1 MGNLVKKY
9 GYLLM
14 LITSIFVLA
23 GCGKSAKSAEING
36 ASDLPGKR
44 IGVQIGTTGEI
55 YCSDEYEGDK
65 KGTKIERYNKGADAI
80 SSLKNG
86 KIDCVII
93 DEQPAKAF
101 VDKNKELKILDEEFV
116 EEDYAICVSKT
127 QPQLTESL
135 NTALEELKADGT
147 LDAIKTYSSAV
158 R

>member
-80 SSLKNG
+80 SSDRKS
-86 KIDCVII
+86 V
-93 DEQPAKAF
+93 
-101 VDKNKELKILDEEFV
+101 V
-116 EEDYAICVSKT
+116 
-127 QPQLTESL
+127 
-135 NTALEELKADGT
+135 
-147 LDAIKTYSSAV
+147 
-158 R
+158 